1 MPRLRAYKPRIVDWH
16 PTAAFLRVHIL
27 GKLKLGVTVSLIDEE
42 WVVIA
47 QETPAT
53 NVQAFLDAHSHLIVG
68 VFAELVPA
76 LEAGETFGRAWLN
89 GHVKRSDACACEP
102 IASAA

>member
-27 GKLKLGVTVSLIDEE
+27 GKLKLGVTVSVINHE
-42 WVVIA
+42 WFVIA

-68 VFAELVPA
+68 VFTELVPA
-76 LEAGETFGRAWLN
+76 LEAGETFGKAWLN
-89 GHVKRSDACACEP
+89 GLVKRADGCLCAP
-102 IASAA
+102 IAAAA